1 MRKLC
6 GVVLGLAV
14 LVGTSGAATA
24 APIVYT
30 DRALWEAAVAGL
42 TLEDFESFSSGN
54 AVNAGTVFPSG
65 INVNGANT
73 DISDFGWGAIGEGV
87 GLRFFNDTTIT
98 LPGSPTA
105 FGFDYV
111 DLDLTGA
118 NISFGAFSQAL
129 AMTGDGDAG
138 ITPDDFAF
146 FGVVFAP
153 GDLPGGS
160 FTIALNEGLSIDNLA
175 FGRGSVPEPATL
187 ALLGLGLGAAGLRA
201 ARRRKA

>member
-6 GVVLGLAV
+6 GVVLGLAL
-14 LVGTSGAATA
+14 LVGTAGAATA

-30 DRALWEAAVAGL
+30 DRALWEAAVSGL
-42 TLEDFESFSSGN
+42 TVEDFNSFAN
-54 AVNAGTVFPSG
+54 LTVVNAGTVFPSG
-65 INVNGANT
+65 ISVNGADT

-87 GLRFFNDTTIT
+87 GLRFFSDTTIT
-98 LPGSPTA
+98 LPGAPTA

-118 NISFGAFSQAL
+118 TISFGAFSQAL

-153 GDLPGGS
+153 GDLPGGN
-160 FTIALNEGLSIDNLA
+160 FTIALNEGLGIDNLA

-187 ALLGLGLGAAGLRA
+187 ALLGLGLGVAGLR